1 MNIIKWK
8 LACLIGVCLINMLGL
23 YYMYIYNLLTLTINI
38 LVVSIHTIEMILI
51 IKWKKKKIN

>member
-8 LACLIGVCLINMLGL
+8 LACLIGVCLINMIGL